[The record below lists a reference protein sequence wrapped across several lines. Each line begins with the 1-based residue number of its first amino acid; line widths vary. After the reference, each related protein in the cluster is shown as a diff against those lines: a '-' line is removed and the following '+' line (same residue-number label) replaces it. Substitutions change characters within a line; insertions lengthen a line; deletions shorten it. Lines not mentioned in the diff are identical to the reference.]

1 MVELGRS
8 PFSAE
13 LGRSNQSKLP
23 GMTLTPKSLVRP
35 WNRRFQL
42 KFSACVKV
50 VTVRNLNIVTSP
62 DILGTFLKF
71 HPMLLTE
78 ISDLTSLNRSIA
90 ASFPKVAAHPIRPR
104 CRTSPDTALW
114 SKAARFGRRDCL
126 NSI

>member
-23 GMTLTPKSLVRP
+23 GMTLTPKSLVRL

-62 DILGTFLKF
+62 DTFLKF

-78 ISDLTSLNRSIA
+78 ISDLTTLNRSIA

-104 CRTSPDTALW
+104 CRTSPVTALW
-114 SKAARFGRRDCL
+114 SKLHVLGGV
-126 NSI
+126 IV